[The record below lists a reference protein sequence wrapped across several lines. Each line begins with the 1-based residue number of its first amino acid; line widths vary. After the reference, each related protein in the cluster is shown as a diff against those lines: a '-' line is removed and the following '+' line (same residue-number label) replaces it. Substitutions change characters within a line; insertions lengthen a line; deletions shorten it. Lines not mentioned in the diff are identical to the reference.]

1 MATTAPSS
9 SASATAR
16 ASTSSSL
23 RDAYDWNK
31 DCCLSNLSALWDDNR
46 DSVLECLEPPPGF
59 GDVDR
64 TRNMSWKQHVLFA
77 DESISN
83 LILRTV
89 LKDPTEDSI
98 SSVAAA
104 RKKQKKMM
112 KKKVNPFQ
120 SPQHQHQHGF
130 PSKLNVVS
138 THVLSSTANS
148 AMATSSIDDS
158 SLLFDS
164 TEISTSISPVSIEL
178 FSSSNNTKAT
188 TSRLDSNPFR
198 DDYDRYDATTNS
210 LLVSDSNNILS
221 HYVFFLR
228 PTTSQTKLVAH
239 WIIQQCVSLQ
249 NANKSN
255 ATTDNPTKNG
265 NSTFFRLVFIPYS
278 SALCEHVFWDILSPY
293 EDTLFHSSSKNQI
306 SVTQLHLDLLPLEKD
321 LLSMELP
328 FVLKDCDVHGTPSP
342 AITAIARS
350 ILKLQDLSGNII
362 PRICGLG
369 PLAESIIDKI
379 FTIRLQESLV
389 ENDITIHD
397 ESSPLSTIND
407 TALAEISALLIID
420 RKVDLVTPML
430 TPLTYEGLID
440 DVIGIDTGYVYVDES
455 IVDPDDDTSATHQ
468 SDGKEIEKS
477 SKKTSNNPFD
487 DVTDPDDNS
496 FQHQK
501 RKGTTKVALALNG
514 SDPLFAEVR
523 TQHVEKFGSFLQ
535 DQAKA
540 LRESHSHF
548 TRKQDLEVIHQF
560 VKQIP
565 LLQQNLRSLTLQI
578 HLAEIIKRTTDGRA
592 FQERWHTE
600 RSMVEGDS
608 CYDTLEDLI
617 STSTMDGCT
626 YQNDDDKAE
635 EVVDNDDPSTCL
647 RFLRLLCLQSVTSGG
662 IKSSKYD
669 SLRREVI
676 LKYGYETL
684 FLLNNLE
691 KIGALRRRETSY
703 FDASSSSFANLRKYL
718 NLVSTVEV
726 NNQDPDDISYVS
738 SGYSPLSVR
747 LVEAISSGWAGA
759 GISGGGGGTKEEVLK
774 ELQVGGGAR
783 FINVVQRYPPEDLS
797 IALKKPPK
805 AKGLED
811 VVQLRKNV
819 DKPVLV
825 IFFVG
830 GVTFMEVAALRLLTK
845 KSSFPYQILCCTT
858 KVVNGSSLISSL
870 N

>member
-1 MATTAPSS
+1 MATTASSS
-9 SASATAR
+9 SASATR
-16 ASTSSSL
+16 PGTSSSS
-23 RDAYDWNK
+23 RATYDWNQ

-46 DSVLECLEPPPGF
+46 ESVLECFELPPGVI
-59 GDVDR
+59 GDVEATTLNSTTSSSTGSR
-64 TRNMSWKQHVLFA
+64 SNSWKQHIVFA

-83 LILRTV
+83 LILRNV
-89 LKDPTEDSI
+89 LKDPTEDGI
-98 SSVAAA
+98 SAVAAD
-104 RKKQKKMM
+104 RKKKKNMM
-112 KKKVNPFQ
+112 KKKINPFHNQ
-120 SPQHQHQHGF
+120 QQQQQQQHGF
-130 PSKLNVVS
+130 PPSLNVVS
-138 THVLSSTANS
+138 THILSSTTN
-148 AMATSSIDDS
+148 ATKAALNEEQP
-158 SLLFDS
+158 SLLFDT

-178 FSSSNNTKAT
+178 FSTSSTKAST
-188 TSRLDSNPFR
+188 ARHDSNPFR
-198 DDYDRYDATTNS
+198 DDYDNGTDN
-210 LLVSDSNNILS
+210 DELS
-221 HYVFFLR
+221 QYVFFLR

-239 WIIQQCVSLQ
+239 RIIQQLLSLQ
-249 NANKSN
+249 NNNKSN
-255 ATTDNPTKNG
+255 AITDYPANN
-265 NSTFFRLVFIPYS
+265 NDTFFRLVFIPYS
-278 SALCEHVFWDILSPY
+278 SALCEHVFWEILSPY
-293 EDTLFHSSSKNQI
+293 EDTLFQGSKKHHI
-306 SVTQLHLDLLPLEKD
+306 SITQLHLDLIPLEKD

-328 FVLKDCDVHGTPSP
+328 FLLKDCDVHGTPSSS
-342 AITAIARS
+342 ITAIARA

-369 PLAESIIDKI
+369 PLAESIIDKL
-379 FTIRLQESLV
+379 FTIRLQESLL
-389 ENDITIHD
+389 ENDGTTTTYD
-397 ESSPLSTIND
+397 EPSSQASID
-407 TALAEISALLIID
+407 TTTVTPDISALLIID

-440 DVIGIDTGYVYVDES
+440 DIIGIDTGYVYVDES
-455 IVDPDDDTSATHQ
+455 IVDPDDDAAATQ
-468 SDGKEIEKS
+468 EKES
-477 SKKTSNNPFD
+477 SSNSKKNISNNPFD
-487 DVTDPDDNS
+487 DGNLQQQPKKKD
-496 FQHQK
+496 
-501 RKGTTKVALALNG
+501 TTKVALALNG

-578 HLAEIIKRTTDGRA
+578 HLAEIIKRTTDGTA

-608 CYDTLEDLI
+608 CYDALEDLI
-617 STSTMDGCT
+617 STSTIDST
-626 YQNDDDKAE
+626 SYQDDDDKAE
-635 EVVDNDDPSTCL
+635 EEEVDNDDQSTCL

-662 IKSSKYD
+662 IKSSKFD

-703 FDASSSSFANLRKYL
+703 FDASSSSFSNLRKYL
-718 NLVSTVEV
+718 NLVSSVEV
-726 NNQDPDDISYVS
+726 NNHDPDDISYVS

-747 LVEAISSGWAGA
+747 LVEAISSGWAGS
-759 GISGGGGGTKEEVLK
+759 GIAGGGGGTKEEVLK
-774 ELQVGGGAR
+774 ELQVVGGAR
-783 FINVVQRYPPEDLS
+783 FINVVQRYPPEDLLN
-797 IALKKPPK
+797 ALKKPPK

-811 VVQLRKNV
+811 VALLRKNAK
-819 DKPVLV
+819 KPVLV

-830 GVTFMEVAALRLLTK
+830 GVTFMEIAALRLLSR
-845 KSSFPYQILCCTT
+845 KSSFPYEILCCTT
-858 KVVNGSSLISSL
+858 KVVNGNSLISSL